1 MVEGLSNNFRQ
12 DLCLLALT
20 RPALTWGVPFEALAL
35 NVMVTFAAG
44 LELSAP
50 TVWRSP
56 ILVGVAAVPVHMVLR
71 RLTSWDYHW
80 FRTVRLWALTVRIGS
95 ATLESLLTQPARSG
109 REVASSG

>member
-1 MVEGLSNNFRQ
+1 VADRDRSEVLF
-12 DLCLLALT
+12 LALC

-50 TVWRSP
+50 TLWRSP
-56 ILVGVAAVPVHMVLR
+56 ILFWAAAVPIHLVLQ

-80 FRTVRLWALTVRIGS
+80 FRTVRLWVLTVWAGRT
-95 ATLESLLTQPARSG
+95 TLESLPTVPARSG
-109 REVASSG
+109 REVPSSG

>member
-1 MVEGLSNNFRQ
+1 MADRDRSEVLF
-12 DLCLLALT
+12 LALC

-50 TVWRSP
+50 TIWRSP
-56 ILVGVAAVPVHMVLR
+56 ILFWAAAVPIHMVLQ

-80 FRTVRLWALTVRIGS
+80 FRTVRLWVLTASPGRT
-95 ATLESLLTQPARSG
+95 TLESLPTLSARSG

>member
-1 MVEGLSNNFRQ
+1 VADRDRSEVLF
-12 DLCLLALT
+12 LALC

-50 TVWRSP
+50 TIWRSP
-56 ILVGVAAVPVHMVLR
+56 ALFWVAAVPIHMVLQ

-80 FRTVRLWALTVRIGS
+80 FRTVRLWVLTVRPGRT
-95 ATLESLLTQPARSG
+95 TLESLPTLPARSG

>member
-1 MVEGLSNNFRQ
+1 MADRDRSEVLF
-12 DLCLLALT
+12 LALC

-50 TVWRSP
+50 TIWRSP
-56 ILVGVAAVPVHMVLR
+56 IMFWAAAVPIHMVLQ

-80 FRTVRLWALTVRIGS
+80 FRTVRLWVLTVCTGRT
-95 ATLESLLTQPARSG
+95 TLESLPTQRARSS

>member
-1 MVEGLSNNFRQ
+1 MADREILY
-12 DLCLLALT
+12 LALT

-35 NVMVTFAAG
+35 NIMVTFVAG

-56 ILVGVAAVPVHMVLR
+56 VVFWAAAIPIHFGLR

-80 FRTVRLWALTVRIGS
+80 FRTVRLWALTGCSRRS
-95 ATLESLLTQPARSG
+95 SLESLPTQPPRAG
-109 REVASSG
+109 REVASSA

>member
-1 MVEGLSNNFRQ
+1 MADRDRSEVLF
-12 DLCLLALT
+12 LALC

-50 TVWRSP
+50 TIWRSP
-56 ILVGVAAVPVHMVLR
+56 ILFWAAAVPIHMVLQ

-80 FRTVRLWALTVRIGS
+80 FRTVRLWVLTTGAGRT
-95 ATLESLLTQPARSG
+95 TLESLPTQQARSG

>member
-1 MVEGLSNNFRQ
+1 MAGREMLY
-12 DLCLLALT
+12 LALT

-56 ILVGVAAVPVHMVLR
+56 VLFWAAAVPIHLGLR

-80 FRTVRLWALTVRIGS
+80 FRTVRLWGLTAFAGR
-95 ATLESLLTQPARSG
+95 TLESLPTQGARSG